1 MIDPVAATEIIS
13 NFTRTQYVGNNI
25 VSSHVEHLKTRGA
38 TVVEEV
44 AYITYNAQGQEE
56 SKYEIG
62 STVDIH
68 I

>member
-38 TVVEEV
+38 
-44 AYITYNAQGQEE
+44 QEE